1 MSRAIIGCLHC
12 ICIRYASI
20 QSCAQCSVVCVPCPS
35 IKNGRTSWGKEKMD
49 AQKRFF
55 SSEPSEPRLAARFA
69 RFLRDYGL
77 GRGGR
82 LSVTVAHA
90 YSNFVSDQQLLQNYS
105 YSTVTV

>member
-1 MSRAIIGCLHC
+1 MRDIGEGPGAGLLSPGRMNFHVACNNRVFALHMHP
-12 ICIRYASI
+12 S
-20 QSCAQCSVVCVPCPS
+20 SPVHSVVWCSVVCVPCPS

-82 LSVTVAHA
+82 LSV
-90 YSNFVSDQQLLQNYS
+90 
-105 YSTVTV
+105 STC